1 LNKGA
6 RTLLYYLE
14 YLAFEISEPVLTYF
28 LVPSLDTA
36 FSLTKMY
43 NIGAIAEDLNLDM
56 ATLRVILLKKY
67 SGVVEQGFPS
77 TLHFLERSRYFL
89 SIVAH
94 L

>member
-1 LNKGA
+1 M
-6 RTLLYYLE
+6 
-14 YLAFEISEPVLTYF
+14 LTYF

-36 FSLTKMY
+36 FSFTKMY

-67 SGVVEQGFPS
+67 SGVVEQGLPS
-77 TLHFLERSRYFL
+77 TLHFFERSRYFL
-89 SIVAH
+89 CIVAH